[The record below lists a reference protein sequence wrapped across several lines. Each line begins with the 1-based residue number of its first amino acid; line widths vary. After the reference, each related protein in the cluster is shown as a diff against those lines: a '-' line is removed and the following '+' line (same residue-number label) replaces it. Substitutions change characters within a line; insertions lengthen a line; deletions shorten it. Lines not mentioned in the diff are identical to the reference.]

1 MATYYFNGAA
11 ILAPFTIVSN
21 EPAFNMTTVSLKTQR
36 ASQGHQRWEL
46 TFSVQPTSELIIDS
60 LIGQLGAL
68 DTSSTMIM
76 PQLATGNTVDNNV
89 TAHSSASAGATS
101 VQLEGTGVTGLLPKG
116 SFVKFQGQDKVYI
129 TTADVTFD
137 NVVDPYVS
145 IYPPLRSAVAS
156 STNFH
161 FRDSCQITY
170 FQSIDNATG
179 ITFTDGVLANPGTI
193 TLIEAL

>member
-46 TFSVQPTSELIIDS
+46 TFSVQPTKELIIDS
-60 LIGQLGAL
+60 LIGQLGAH
-68 DTSSTMIM
+68 DTTSTMIM
-76 PQLATGNTVDNNV
+76 PQLATGNTVDSNV
-89 TAHSSASAGATS
+89 TVHSSANAGATS
-101 VQLEGTGVTGLLPKG
+101 VQLEGTTVSGLLPKG
-116 SFVKFQGQDKVYI
+116 SFVKFQNHDKVYI

-137 NVVDPYVS
+137 GTSDPTVN

-161 FRDSCQITY
+161 LLDACQITY